1 MMIQHFRNALSIVG
15 AFVFVFGGLYLI
27 DEYSG
32 WRPFEGLLA
41 NAEVNGSVAALSSMA
56 ESGSDSRQ
64 ASNDFSGSQ
73 NETLTRQ
80 DRYDAKTDQD
90 SPMRR
95 GRQSILL
102 E

>member
-1 MMIQHFRNALSIVG
+1 MMIQHFRNVLSIVG
-15 AFVFVFGGLYLI
+15 AVVFVFGGLYLI

-32 WRPFEGLLA
+32 WRPFEGQLA

-73 NETLTRQ
+73 NETFTRQ

>member
-32 WRPFEGLLA
+32 WRPFEGQVA
-41 NAEVNGSVAALSSMA
+41 NVEINRSARALSSMA
-56 ESGSDSRQ
+56 DSGSEAHQ
-64 ASNDFSGSQ
+64 GSNDFSGPR
-73 NETLTRQ
+73 NETASQQ
-80 DRYDAKTDQD
+80 DHYDVKTEQD

-95 GRQSILL
+95 GRNNSLL
-102 E
+102 K